1 MINKDILVIYPE
13 TKTTQVALYKGT
25 SLLFLKNIKH
35 DIQKLELLKEEG
47 MEARMKYRT
56 EAVLKELTDND
67 ADFDEI
73 EIVVG
78 RGGVLKP
85 LNAGVYE
92 VNDKMVH
99 DLKTGS
105 EGIHHTNLG
114 GLIAYEV
121 ANKINARP
129 ILTDPVSVDE
139 MDDLARVSGHPLFE
153 RKSIFHALNQKYFAR
168 RYAKAHHADYNDLNL
183 IVATIGMGGIS
194 VAAHRKGNVVDVNNA
209 YDGDGPFS
217 IKRTGSL
224 PVGDLVH
231 LCYSGKYTED
241 EVIEMI
247 TQKGGYAA
255 YLGTADINK
264 INEMVDSGDEKALFI
279 SDACAY
285 QVSKEIA
292 SMCAVLEQKVDAI
305 ILTGN
310 IFHSER
316 FLSNI
321 QKRVDGI
328 AEFALYPSINDVEAL
343 AANGFLVLKGELEVQ
358 EYE

>member
-35 DIQKLELLKEEG
+35 DVEKLKSLKTEG

-56 EAVLKELTDND
+56 EAILKELTEND
-67 ADFDEI
+67 ADFGEI

-92 VNDKMVH
+92 VNEKMVD
-99 DLKTGS
+99 DLRAGL
-105 EGIHHTNLG
+105 EGVHHTNLG
-114 GLIAYEV
+114 GMIAYEV
-121 ANKINARP
+121 AKQINAKP
-129 ILTDPVSVDE
+129 LLTDPVSVDE
-139 MDDLARVSGHPLFE
+139 MDDIARVSGHPLFE

-168 RYAKAHHADYNDLNL
+168 RYAKANHKKYEEVNL

-194 VAAHRKGNVVDVNNA
+194 VAAHRRGRVVDVNNA
-209 YDGDGPFS
+209 FDGEGAFS

-224 PVGDLVH
+224 PLGDVVR
-231 LCYSGKYTED
+231 LCFSGEYSEKDVMEL
-241 EVIEMI
+241 I
-247 TQKGGYAA
+247 TQKGGYFA
-255 YLGTADINK
+255 YLGTANISEINSM
-264 INEMVDSGDEKALFI
+264 IENGDEKAIFV

-292 SMCAVLEQKVDAI
+292 AMTAVLKQKVDAI

-310 IFHSER
+310 IFHSDR
-316 FLSNI
+316 FLSKI
-321 QKRVDGI
+321 KKRLGGI
-328 AEFALYPSINDVEAL
+328 ADFTLFPSINDVEAL
-343 AANGFLVLKGELEVQ
+343 ATNGFLVLKGELEVQ
-358 EYE
+358 EYI